1 MGFIVTMVFFKEKVN
16 VSKDFIKKTNIK
28 ETLSRVPNKR
38 GVGTL
43 GKIKYPGGGGGDRN
57 KRAIGN
63 FDKIKRNDYL

>member
-43 GKIKYPGGGGGDRN
+43 GKIK
-57 KRAIGN
+57 
-63 FDKIKRNDYL
+63 